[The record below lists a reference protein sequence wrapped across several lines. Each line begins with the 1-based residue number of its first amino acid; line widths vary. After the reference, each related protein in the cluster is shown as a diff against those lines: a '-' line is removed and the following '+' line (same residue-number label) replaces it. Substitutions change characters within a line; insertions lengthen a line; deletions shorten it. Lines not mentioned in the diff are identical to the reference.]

1 MMKIKLFWLSLCC
14 LPLTVKC
21 QQPNLL
27 ANSSFEDINTCTE
40 YHAQCAPAAWFIVTP
55 TRVKWP
61 PAKDGQ
67 CVMPIIYDNIYAPM
81 TGRTFPYTMTLCSL
95 EAGKKY
101 DLVFWLYTGEYPF
114 THLDVVLTAADP
126 TRTPAVIG
134 KITPSFSLSG
144 SDVTAK
150 DENGW
155 MLVRRQFTVDDEKR
169 FFLIGNVMAPD
180 AYLRNVEKKLK
191 KSHRSD
197 IMFCIDSISLTA
209 ADTAEKGCNSYAYT
223 KSIVYE
229 EHHRH
234 TRHVYLDSLPGNS
247 IPLQSSHDTLAGI
260 QPPPPLFI
268 PPPAD
273 TLLIPGIFFA
283 TNSSEIKAG
292 YARQLDS
299 FLVKIGLKKPA
310 GIEINGHTDN
320 TATDEW
326 NDALSLRRAT
336 SIRDYIV
343 KKMPGLQA
351 AISVNG
357 YGSRRPVADNETPAG
372 KARNRRVEIVLTY

>member
-1 MMKIKLFWLSLCC
+1 MMKIRLIWLSLCC
-14 LPLTVKC
+14 LPLAVNC

-27 ANSSFEDINTCTE
+27 ANNSFEDYNTCTE
-40 YHAQCAPAAWFIVTP
+40 YHAQCAPAAWFIVT
-55 TRVKWP
+55 TTKVKWP
-61 PAKDGQ
+61 PPKDGE

-81 TGRTFPYTMTLCSL
+81 QGRTFPYTMTLCPL
-95 EAGKKY
+95 KAGKEY

-126 TRTPAVIG
+126 TRAPSVIG
-134 KITPSFSLSG
+134 KITPSFSLSKA
-144 SDVTAK
+144 DVTAR
-150 DENGW
+150 DNNGW
-155 MLVRRQFTVDDEKR
+155 MLVRRRFAVDEEKK
-169 FFLIGNVMAPD
+169 FFLIGNVMASGSYP
-180 AYLRNVEKKLK
+180 RSVEKKLR
-191 KSHRSD
+191 KSGHSD
-197 IMFCIDSISLTA
+197 ILFCIDSISLTA

-223 KSIVYE
+223 HSIVYE
-229 EHHRH
+229 ERHRH
-234 TRHVYLDSLPGNS
+234 TRHIYLDSLPGNS

-273 TLLIPGIFFA
+273 TLLVPGIFFS

-299 FLVKIGLKKPA
+299 FLVKIGVKKPA
-310 GIEINGHTDN
+310 RIEVNGHTDN
-320 TATDEW
+320 TASDEW
-326 NDALSLRRAT
+326 NDALSLRRAA

-343 KKMPGLQA
+343 KKLPDLQA
-351 AISVNG
+351 SISVNG
-357 YGSRRPVADNETPAG
+357 YGSRRPLAGNDTPSG